1 MAPNSSRAP
10 KDKEPTFLECHQ
22 RTEATF
28 SKSKHMYVEHFVT
41 EAAPFGGNRKEARRD
56 VKGQS

>member
-1 MAPNSSRAP
+1 MAPISSRAP

-28 SKSKHMYVEHFVT
+28 SKSKHMYVIHFVT
-41 EAAPFGGNRKEARRD
+41 EAAPFEGGGGTEKRPGEK
-56 VKGQS
+56 